1 MDLQMFTRHFFIAV
15 QSALAAGMLVL
26 LNACGGGST
35 DFPPVVTAFKVQT
48 LQYSR
53 PALIYI
59 GGNDLRTS
67 MTLESGGACT
77 SPSYSS
83 SSTPSLLVLS
93 CTVSRV
99 GEMPLT
105 VKDANGHVL
114 YQTSVTVPK
123 PQVTLVTSSGSV
135 TMELDPA
142 AAPITVNNFLGYVNS
157 GYYANTL
164 FHRVI
169 AGFVV
174 QGGGYTTGLVKKAGQ
189 LAPITLESNKG
200 LLNLR
205 ATVAMARTS
214 APNSAT
220 SEFFVNLVANPFL
233 DYLSVQNPDGYA
245 VFGTVTQGMDVID
258 AIAAVPTGTQ
268 NGTANVPVTDV
279 TITSAAQV
287 K

>member
-1 MDLQMFTRHFFIAV
+1 MFTRNFFIAAKSGV
-15 QSALAAGMLVL
+15 AAGLLLL
-26 LNACGGGST
+26 LNACGGGGSN

-59 GGNDLRTS
+59 GGNDLRTT
-67 MTLESGGACT
+67 MTVESGGACT
-77 SPSYSS
+77 SPSF
-83 SSTPSLLVLS
+83 SSTSTTSLLAFN
-93 CTVSRV
+93 CTVTQV

-142 AAPITVNNFLGYVNS
+142 VAPITVNNFLSYVHS

-169 AGFVV
+169 SGFVA
-174 QGGGYTTGLVKKAGQ
+174 QGGGYTSGLVKKAGQ
-189 LAPITLESNKG
+189 SAPITLESNKG
-200 LLNLR
+200 LSNLR
-205 ATVAMARTS
+205 GTVAMARTND
-214 APNSAT
+214 PNSAT
-220 SEFFVNLVANPFL
+220 SEFFVNLVANTFL
-233 DYLSVQNPDGYA
+233 DYQSAASPGYA
-245 VFGTVTQGMDVID
+245 VFGSVIQGMDVID
-258 AIAAVPTGTQ
+258 AIAAKSTGTQ
-268 NGTANVPVTDV
+268 NGFTDVPLTDV
-279 TITSAAQV
+279 TVTSASQV
-287 K
+287 N

>member
-1 MDLQMFTRHFFIAV
+1 MAV
-15 QSALAAGMLVL
+15 KSAVAAGMLLL
-26 LNACGGGST
+26 LNACGGGGST

-67 MTLESGGACT
+67 MTVESGGVCT
-77 SPSYSS
+77 NPSFSS
-83 SSTPSLLVLS
+83 SSTTSLLVLT
-93 CTVSRV
+93 CTVAQV

-105 VKDANGHVL
+105 VKDANGKVL

-123 PQVTLVTSSGSV
+123 PQVTLVTSSGSL

-142 AAPITVNNFLGYVNS
+142 SAPITVSNFLGYVNS
-157 GYYANTL
+157 GYYASTL

-169 AGFVV
+169 AGFVA

-200 LLNLR
+200 LSNLR
-205 ATVAMARTS
+205 GTVAMARTS
-214 APNSAT
+214 DANSAT
-220 SEFFVNLVANPFL
+220 SEFFVNLVANTFL
-233 DYLSVQNPDGYA
+233 DYQSAASPGYA

-258 AIAAVPTGTQ
+258 AIAALPTGTQ
-268 NGTANVPVTDV
+268 NGVANVPLTDV
-279 TITSAAQV
+279 TITSASQV